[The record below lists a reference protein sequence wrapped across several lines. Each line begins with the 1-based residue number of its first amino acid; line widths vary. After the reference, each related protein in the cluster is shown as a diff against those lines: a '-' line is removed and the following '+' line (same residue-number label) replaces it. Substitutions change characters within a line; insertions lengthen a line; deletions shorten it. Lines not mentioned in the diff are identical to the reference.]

1 MLSMLHLIL
10 QVDVRLDGTDPRGVV
25 NFGLFRGDHSV
36 QYRQIA
42 IPRKQEESYYICELK
57 LNMYIPPTE
66 PHSQPFSQQ
75 EWNGMVW

>member
-1 MLSMLHLIL
+1 MYTLRKLSMLHLIL

-66 PHSQPFSQQ
+66 PHSQPFS
-75 EWNGMVW
+75 